1 MYIPR
6 SILVLITIIY
16 LLFLTSIAWINQP
29 QGAWDRPFFDGL
41 LILVVAAWSHREQDT
56 DEL

>member
-16 LLFLTSIAWINQP
+16 LLFLTSIDCINQP
-29 QGAWDRPFFDGL
+29 QGAWYRPFFVGL
-41 LILVVAAWSHREQDT
+41 VIIIVAAWSHREQDT